1 MNKKLFLDE
10 IMAYCKYDDH
20 IKEHKAI
27 NEMFEIDCDNVS
39 VEEHLTY
46 HLEYKFRTNQ
56 ITEDQYKRYKE

>member
-39 VEEHLTY
+39 VEEHLTPLPRVIGES
-46 HLEYKFRTNQ
+46 HGKSNK
-56 ITEDQYKRYKE
+56 IN